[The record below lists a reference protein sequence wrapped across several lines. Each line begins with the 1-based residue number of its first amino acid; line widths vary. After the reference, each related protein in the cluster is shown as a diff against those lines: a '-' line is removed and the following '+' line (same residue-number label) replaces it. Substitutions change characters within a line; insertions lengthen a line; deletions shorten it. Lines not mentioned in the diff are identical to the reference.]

1 VPTTT
6 AANSEPAVD
15 HLAEVW
21 SSLVRA
27 CEQVGGDQWDLA
39 TDCPGWTVKDQLSH
53 LIGVER
59 MIRGEPSPPRPADLP
74 AYVRNQ
80 FAELNEA
87 WVDARRGT
95 SGAEVLA
102 EFVRVVTERVAELRA
117 LAPERF
123 DRVGWSPIG
132 EVPFREFLTT
142 RVFDSWAHE
151 QDVRRAL
158 GRPGGRN
165 GVGESTVLDRCGR
178 TMPFVVGKRVAPPDG
193 TSVVFN
199 VTGVL
204 GRQVPVLVR
213 SGRGVAADE
222 LPERPTVALDM
233 DQETFWRLGLGRVD
247 PSRVLARGEVRI
259 DGDAAL
265 GRLVV
270 ESMAFIV

>member
-1 VPTTT
+1 MPTTT
-6 AANSEPAVD
+6 NSEPAVE

-27 CEQVGGDQWDLA
+27 CEQVDDSQWELA

-59 MIRGEPSPPRPADLP
+59 MIRGEPSPPRPVDLP
-74 AYVRNQ
+74 AYVRNE

-95 SGAEVLA
+95 CGADVLA
-102 EFVRVVTERVAELRA
+102 EFVTVVTGRVAELRA
-117 LAPERF
+117 LEPGRF
-123 DRVGWSPIG
+123 DRVGWSPVG
-132 EVPFREFLTT
+132 EVPFREFLMT

-165 GVGESTVLDRCGR
+165 GAGESTVLDRCER

-193 TSVVFN
+193 TSVVFA

-213 SGRGVAADE
+213 GGRGVAVDE
-222 LPERPTVALDM
+222 LPDSPTVVLGT

-247 PSRVLARGEVRI
+247 PSRVLATGEARI
-259 DGDAAL
+259 DGDGAL
-265 GRLVV
+265 GRKVL

>member
-1 VPTTT
+1 MATS

-21 SSLVRA
+21 TSLVRA
-27 CEQVGGDQWDLA
+27 CDQVGDDQWELA

-53 LIGVER
+53 VIGVER
-59 MIRGEPSPPRPADLP
+59 MIQGEPSPPPPGDLP
-74 AYVRNQ
+74 AYVHNQ

-87 WVDARRGT
+87 WVHARRGS
-95 SGAEVLA
+95 SGADVLT
-102 EFVRVVTERVAELRA
+102 EFVGVVSDRVAELRT
-117 LAPERF
+117 LEPERF
-123 DRVGWSPIG
+123 DRVGWSPVG

-151 QDVRRAL
+151 QDIRRAL

-165 GVGESTVLDRCGR
+165 GVGESTVLDRCER

-193 TSVVFN
+193 TSVVFA

-204 GRQVPVLVR
+204 GRQIPVLVR
-213 SGRGVAADE
+213 GGRAVVADE
-222 LPERPTVALDM
+222 LPDIPTVVLGM

-247 PSRVLARGEVRI
+247 PARVLATGEARI
-259 DGDAAL
+259 DGDSAL
-265 GRLVV
+265 GRMVI